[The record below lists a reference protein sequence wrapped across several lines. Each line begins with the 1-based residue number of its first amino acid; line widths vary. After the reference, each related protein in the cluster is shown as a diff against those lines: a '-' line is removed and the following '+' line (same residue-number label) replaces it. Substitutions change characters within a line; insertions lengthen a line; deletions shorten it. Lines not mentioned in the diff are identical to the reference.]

1 MKLLEKLGNLM
12 LANSGSDE
20 DWRVFLDAW
29 YGHVDSFSDGVGKHV
44 HEEEMGKFLC
54 SLVIP
59 ALRNGFAT
67 SERQLDLFNRLQ
79 SVGGHLLPVHFYSP
93 VPDTS
98 ALPEELYEFRY
109 DRVPGWSLNVAFQL
123 DLLSKLARFAG
134 ELGELYERPS
144 ETNSFQWEN
153 DAFNSTDASVYY
165 AMIRL
170 FNPSKVIEVGGGYS
184 SCIAALAALR
194 NGDTIL
200 DVVEPYP
207 QPFLVAARPGLHRL
221 IQEPVQSL
229 SPEVFTSLD
238 ANDILFID
246 SSHVCKVGSDV
257 TYLILEILPR
267 LKPGVVVHFHDIF
280 LPWNLPRK
288 WTTEHR
294 LFWNEQY
301 LLLAFLQ
308 GNRDFE
314 VLIAN
319 HYLGRCH
326 AEELMEVFPH
336 ISRPRGGS
344 FWIRRRDTGAATE

>member
-1 MKLLEKLGNLM
+1 MNVLGKLGNLM
-12 LANSGSDE
+12 LADSATDE
-20 DWRVFLDAW
+20 EWRAFLEAW
-29 YGHVDSFSDGVGKHV
+29 YNHVDSFSAGVGKHV
-44 HEEEMGKFLC
+44 PDEEMGKFLC

-79 SVGGHLLPVHFYSP
+79 SVGAHLLSVHFYSP

-98 ALPEELYEFRY
+98 ALPEELFESRY
-109 DRVPGWSLNVAFQL
+109 DTVPGWSLNVAFQL
-123 DLLSKLARFAG
+123 DFLSKLAGFSG
-134 ELGELYERPS
+134 ELGELYDLRHDAG
-144 ETNSFQWEN
+144 SFQWDN
-153 DAFNSTDASVYY
+153 NAFNITDASVYY

-170 FNPSKVIEVGGGYS
+170 FKSAKVIEVGGGYS

-194 NGDTIL
+194 NGGTVL

-207 QPFLVAARPGLHRL
+207 QPFLVAKRAGLHRL
-221 IQEPVQSL
+221 IQEPVQSV
-229 SPEVFTSLD
+229 SPDLFASLD

-288 WTTEHR
+288 WTMEHR

-308 GNRDFE
+308 GNPDFE
-314 VLIAN
+314 VLLAT
-319 HYLGRCH
+319 HYLGKCH
-326 AEELMEVFPH
+326 PEKVMETFPY
-336 ISRPRGGS
+336 ISLPGGGS
-344 FWIRRRDTGAATE
+344 FWIRRRKAEVAPE